1 MPKPSLKTLLADLE
15 ADDLREVVV
24 ELCRL
29 NAQNRTFVELFLGG
43 SDAVDTQAV
52 LDTFTTRLRTCFLA
66 RTGSPKNRPNLAE
79 ARRLVTEH
87 ERLAADFPALAAE
100 ASLVY
105 VEAVADYADA
115 LRARYRYLQQSTV
128 DAAVRMAERFVRA
141 VLDRPALADR
151 FEARFLA
158 LARLDPRMGRLV
170 AAYRHRDVARL
181 DAPASGEDET
191 YRVEYDRRPVPDDD
205 GW

>member
-24 ELCRL
+24 ELCKL
-29 NAQNRTFVELFLGG
+29 NPQNRTFVELFLGG
-43 SDAVDTQAV
+43 SDVVDTQAV
-52 LDTFTTRLRTCFLA
+52 LDAFATRLRACFLA
-66 RTGSPKNRPNLAE
+66 RTGSPKKRPDLAE

-105 VEAVADYADA
+105 VEAAADYADA
-115 LRARYRYLQQSTV
+115 LRARYRYLQQSTL

-141 VLDRPALADR
+141 ALERPSIADR
-151 FEARFLA
+151 LEERFVA

-170 AAYRHRDVARL
+170 AAYRDRDAARL
-181 DAPASGEDET
+181 NAPASDGDG
-191 YRVEYDRRPVPDDD
+191 YRVEYDRRAAPDDD
-205 GW
+205 AW